1 MNEDLEMYCK
11 FSSKNEIGSREIA
24 DIQTSKDKEKT
35 GKRPKKDCATVR
47 SSYSYTAQHALCG
60 LVRN

>member
-1 MNEDLEMYCK
+1 MNEDLEMYCR

-24 DIQTSKDKEKT
+24 DIQTSKDK

-47 SSYSYTAQHALCG
+47 TVVPIPTAQHALCG